1 MRYVTFALLLRYFL
15 NMSRAWL
22 FLIQEVVIIANVSP
36 FTPKSVMNKPQAQG
50 RRQRM
55 LNAGAEGVLD
65 QWQGS
70 REINSKY
77 DQNRLLLLLFLY
89 E

>member
-1 MRYVTFALLLRYFL
+1 MGPL
-15 NMSRAWL
+15 NAWIWL
-22 FLIQEVVIIANVSP
+22 VDKRS
-36 FTPKSVMNKPQAQG
+36 MQG

-70 REINSKY
+70 WAINSKY

>member
-1 MRYVTFALLLRYFL
+1 
-15 NMSRAWL
+15 
-22 FLIQEVVIIANVSP
+22 
-36 FTPKSVMNKPQAQG
+36 MNKPQAQG

-77 DQNRLLLLLFLY
+77 DQNRLLLLLLLFLY

>member
-1 MRYVTFALLLRYFL
+1 
-15 NMSRAWL
+15 
-22 FLIQEVVIIANVSP
+22 
-36 FTPKSVMNKPQAQG
+36 MNKPQAQG

-55 LNAGAEGVLD
+55 LAGAEGVLD

-77 DQNRLLLLLFLY
+77 DQNRLLLLLLFLY

>member
-1 MRYVTFALLLRYFL
+1 
-15 NMSRAWL
+15 
-22 FLIQEVVIIANVSP
+22 
-36 FTPKSVMNKPQAQG
+36 MNKPQG

>member
-22 FLIQEVVIIANVSP
+22 FLIQEVVIIANVKP
-36 FTPKSVMNKPQAQG
+36 FHTKSVMNKPQAQG